1 MQPKTQCIPGSAGDV
16 IDSLLFIGLQGVYG
30 PYGGDGGE
38 DFASERPGKCFT
50 EIIIF
55 ICWTEETRL
64 TYRVFDDKLLA
75 ILGCYMEFISGS
87 AGDRLDSLSFHY
99 VCP

>member
-50 EIIIF
+50 EIIIVL
-55 ICWTEETRL
+55 TR
-64 TYRVFDDKLLA
+64 
-75 ILGCYMEFISGS
+75 EFSIYIVLC
-87 AGDRLDSLSFHY
+87 DLEP
-99 VCP
+99 V